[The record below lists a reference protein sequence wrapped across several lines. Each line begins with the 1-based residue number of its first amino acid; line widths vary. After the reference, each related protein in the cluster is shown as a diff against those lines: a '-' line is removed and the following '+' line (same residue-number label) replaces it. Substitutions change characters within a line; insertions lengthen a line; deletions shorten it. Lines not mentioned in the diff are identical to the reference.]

1 MPGADTKIMTFVK
14 EAADRFSML
23 AASVEELSV
32 PMHFDGEV
40 FVPICSFF
48 FLSSLFLLA
57 RSFANDEIVFH
68 CIHPQEFEYAMRFA
82 WKVVIGYSMVSCQ
95 IVSLSSILMFE
106 IKEM

>member
-48 FLSSLFLLA
+48 FCLLCFCLHVHLQTTKLF
-57 RSFANDEIVFH
+57 SIVFTH
-68 CIHPQEFEYAMRFA
+68 RNSNMRCDLPGR
-82 WKVVIGYSMVSCQ
+82 W
-95 IVSLSSILMFE
+95 L
-106 IKEM
+106 

>member
-40 FVPICSFF
+40 FVPICSVFF
-48 FLSSLFLLA
+48 SVFFVFACTFICKRRNCFPLYSPTGIRICDAICLEGGYRLLHGELSNCITLFD
-57 RSFANDEIVFH
+57 FDV
-68 CIHPQEFEYAMRFA
+68 
-82 WKVVIGYSMVSCQ
+82 
-95 IVSLSSILMFE
+95 
-106 IKEM
+106 